1 MRKLYLKYDTNRIE
15 IYHKLIEINHSD
27 TRVENNRMT
36 NDAYQD
42 TVLFRA
48 CRIGSIVLVDTLTCD
63 ILIYAVPGDPKVYVT
78 RINGKKLIT
87 VYNPDKEM
95 YVSPSKIRCV
105 YFGKEGSEMLYD
117 IIQNNIYM
125 RDFEE
130 IILKVRNSKV
140 VDFKMSLE

>member
-48 CRIGSIVLVDTLTCD
+48 CRIGSIVLVDTLNCD

-78 RINGKKLIT
+78 RINGKKLVT
-87 VYNPDKEM
+87 VYNPDKEIH
-95 YVSPSKIRCV
+95 VSPSKIRCV